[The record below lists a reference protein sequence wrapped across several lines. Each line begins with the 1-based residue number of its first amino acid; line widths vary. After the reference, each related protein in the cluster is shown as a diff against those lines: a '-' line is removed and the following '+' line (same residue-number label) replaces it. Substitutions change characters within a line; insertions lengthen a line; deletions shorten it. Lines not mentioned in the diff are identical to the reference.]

1 MSVFVWVPLL
11 IGILLRDL
19 TLVVIMLSNDVR
31 IELINIE
38 VSDCKS
44 KLEVWLIAMLIFIQ
58 AFQLLNFLILD
69 SSKDLRDTIR
79 CLDPFPDT
87 VQFKQINKSHKQ
99 LKEDRTSLLEVK
111 ALKLYR
117 DKTKNIRLCGCENVY
132 PLSSSSSA
140 SLSSSSSSLTTT
152 TTTTS

>member
-1 MSVFVWVPLL
+1 
-11 IGILLRDL
+11 
-19 TLVVIMLSNDVR
+19 
-31 IELINIE
+31 
-38 VSDCKS
+38 
-44 KLEVWLIAMLIFIQ
+44 MLIFIQ

-87 VQFKQINKSHKQ
+87 MQFKQINKSHKQ

-117 DKTKNIRLCGCENVY
+117 DKTKKY
-132 PLSSSSSA
+132 
-140 SLSSSSSSLTTT
+140 SSLWLWNCLPIIVIIVGIIIIIIIIIINNNNNHVI
-152 TTTTS
+152 SIASVSNIIELMWWL